1 MTTQTYSASTFHH
14 VSYLWDEA
22 KAAEFAGYEPH
33 EREVALFIYRSNLLG
48 ADLRLTNYGGG
59 NTSVKVVDKDP
70 LTGQD
75 VDVMWIKGS
84 GGDIGTL
91 TKGGCAA
98 LYLDRLRSLE
108 KVYRG
113 LEFEDEM
120 VALFNHSIFDLTS
133 KAPSIDTPL
142 HGFLPFKHIDHL
154 HPDAAIAIAAAKDG
168 QRITEELFGGTV
180 GWVGWQR
187 PGFDLGLKLRDCLD
201 EAAARGIKLRG
212 IMLGSHGLFTWG
224 ETSYESYIN
233 TLEVIERCA
242 EYLEENYGG
251 PAPAYRSHG
260 KSRLIFGGQ
269 KIDSLA
275 PEDRRKQA
283 AMLAPVLRGFCS
295 SGPSPRGRSMIGHFT
310 DDERVLAF
318 INSND
323 LPRLAPMG
331 TSCPDHFLRTKI
343 SPLVLELTP
352 TDDLTDVNSLKEQL
366 APAFATYRQGYT
378 DYYNTCKRANSPAM
392 RDPNPVVILYPGVGM
407 FTFAKDKTM
416 ARLASEYYINAVN
429 VMNGA
434 EAVSEYTSLPRQ
446 EAFDIEYWLL
456 EEAKLQRMPKP
467 KALSG
472 RIALVTGSAGGIGK
486 AIAKKFAEEGAV
498 VVLNDINEARLAGA
512 KAEFVNKFGPDA
524 VASTLLNVTDAES
537 IQSAMDAACLAFGGV
552 DIIVNNA
559 GISISKP
566 IEDHMLAD
574 WDKLYDILVK
584 GQFFVTQAAVAVMR
598 KQGIGGDV
606 VNIVSKNALV
616 SGPNNAGY
624 GSAKAAQLHL
634 SRLNAAELGGDK
646 IRVNVVNPDAV
657 IADSNIWAGGWAE
670 GRAKAYGITVEELPA
685 YYAKRT
691 LLGEAILPDDI
702 ANACFAFVG
711 GLLHKST
718 GNVLNV
724 DGGVAM
730 AFVR

>member
-1 MTTQTYSASTFHH
+1 

-22 KAAEFAGYEPH
+22 KAAELAGD
-33 EREVALFIYRSNLLG
+33 EVALFIYRSNLLG

-59 NTSVKVVDKDP
+59 NTSVKITDKDP
-70 LTGQD
+70 LTGKP
-75 VDVMWIKGS
+75 VEVMWIKGS

-91 TKGGCAA
+91 KKSGCAA
-98 LYLDRLRSLE
+98 LYVERLRNLE
-108 KVYRG
+108 NVYRG
-113 LEFEDEM
+113 VEFEDEM
-120 VALFNHSIFDLTS
+120 VELFNHCIFDLAS

-142 HGFLPFKHIDHL
+142 HGFLPFAHIDHL

-168 QRITEELFGGTV
+168 KKITEELFDGQV
-180 GWVGWQR
+180 GWVEWRR
-187 PGFDLGLKLRDCLD
+187 PGFELGLELRACLE
-201 EAAARGIKLRG
+201 EAASRGVKLRG

-224 ETSYESYIN
+224 DTSYESYIN
-233 TLEVIERCA
+233 TLEVIEKCA
-242 EYLEENYGG
+242 EYLEANYGKTR
-251 PAPAYRSHG
+251 PV
-260 KSRLIFGGQ
+260 FGGQ
-269 KIDSLA
+269 TIESLPA
-275 PEDRRKQA
+275 ESRKKQA
-283 AMLAPVLRGFCS
+283 AKLAPVLRGFCS
-295 SGPSPRGRSMIGHFT
+295 SYRTMVGHFT
-310 DDERVLAF
+310 DDERVLEF

-323 LPRLAPMG
+323 LAKLAPLG

-343 SPLVLELTP
+343 SPLVLT
-352 TDDLTDVNSLKEQL
+352 L
-366 APAFATYRQGYT
+366 APDEDLSDVAAITEKLLPGFVAYRELYT
-378 DYYNTCKRANSPAM
+378 DYYETCKHPNSPAM

-407 FTFAKDKTM
+407 FTFSKDKTT

-429 VMNGA
+429 VMKGA

-446 EAFDIEYWLL
+446 EAFNIEYWLL

-472 RIALVTGSAGGIGK
+472 RVALVTGSAGGIGK
-486 AIAKKFAEEGAV
+486 AIAKKFAEEGAA
-498 VVLNDINEARLAGA
+498 VVLNDINEERLAGA
-512 KAEFVNKFGPDA
+512 KEEFVKKFGKDA
-524 VASTLLNVTDAES
+524 VATTLLNVTDASS
-537 IQSAMDAACLAFGGV
+537 IISAMDNAALAFGGV

-566 IEDHMLAD
+566 IQDHTIED
-574 WDKLYDILVK
+574 WDRLYDILVK
-584 GQFFVTQAAVAVMR
+584 GQFLVTQAGVEVMR
-598 KQGIGGDV
+598 KQGFGGDV
-606 VNIVSKNALV
+606 INIVSKNALV

-646 IRVNVVNPDAV
+646 IRVNTVNPDAV

-670 GRAKAYGITVEELPA
+670 GRAKAYGITIEELPA

-691 LLGEAILPDDI
+691 LLNEAILPDDI

-711 GLLHKST
+711 GLLSKST

>member
-1 MTTQTYSASTFHH
+1 M
-14 VSYLWDEA
+14 SYLWDEA
-22 KAAEFAGYEPH
+22 KAAELAGD
-33 EREVALFIYRSNLLG
+33 EVALFIYRSNILG

-59 NTSVKVVDKDP
+59 NTSVKITDKDP
-70 LTGQD
+70 LTGKD
-75 VDVMWIKGS
+75 VEVMWIKGS

-91 TKGGCAA
+91 KKSGCAA
-98 LYLDRLRSLE
+98 LYMERLRNLE
-108 KVYRG
+108 NVYRG
-113 LEFEDEM
+113 VEFEDEM
-120 VALFNHSIFDLTS
+120 VELFNHCIFDLAS

-142 HGFLPFKHIDHL
+142 HGFLPFAHIDHL

-168 QRITEELFGGTV
+168 KKITEELFGGEV

-187 PGFDLGLKLRDCLD
+187 PGFELGLQLRACLE
-201 EAAARGIKLRG
+201 EAASRGVKLRG

-224 ETSYESYIN
+224 DTAYESYLN
-233 TLEVIERCA
+233 TLEVIEKCA
-242 EYLEENYGG
+242 EYLEANYGKTR
-251 PAPAYRSHG
+251 PV
-260 KSRLIFGGQ
+260 FGGP
-269 KIDSLA
+269 KIESLPVEARTKQASKLA
-275 PEDRRKQA
+275 PI
-283 AMLAPVLRGFCS
+283 LRGFCS
-295 SGPSPRGRSMIGHFT
+295 SYRTMVGHFT
-310 DDERVLAF
+310 DDARVLEF
-318 INSND
+318 VNSND
-323 LPRLAPMG
+323 LDKLAPLG

-343 SPLVLELTP
+343 SPLVLELAP
-352 TDDLTDVNSLKEQL
+352 DEDLSDVAAIKAKLT
-366 APAFATYRQGYT
+366 PAFEAYRAMYSE
-378 DYYNTCKRANSPAM
+378 YYEACKHPNSPAM

-407 FTFAKDKTM
+407 FTFSKDKTT

-429 VMNGA
+429 VMKGA
-434 EAVSEYTSLPRQ
+434 EAVSEYTALPRQ
-446 EAFDIEYWLL
+446 EAFNIEYWLL

-472 RIALVTGSAGGIGK
+472 RVALVTGSAGGIGK

-498 VVLNDINEARLAGA
+498 VVLNDINEERLAGA
-512 KAEFVNKFGPDA
+512 KDEFVKKFGRDS
-524 VASTLLNVTDAES
+524 VATTLLNVTDAAS
-537 IQSAMDAACLAFGGV
+537 IVDAMDAAALAFGGV

-566 IEDHMLAD
+566 IQDHTLQD
-574 WDKLYDILVK
+574 WDRLYDILVK
-584 GQFFVTQAAVAVMR
+584 GQFLVTQAGVEVMR
-598 KQGIGGDV
+598 KQGFGGDV
-606 VNIVSKNALV
+606 INIVSKNALV

-646 IRVNVVNPDAV
+646 IRVNTVNPDAV

-670 GRAKAYGITVEELPA
+670 GRAKAYGITIEELPA

-691 LLGEAILPDDI
+691 LLNEAILPDDI

-711 GLLHKST
+711 GLLSKST